1 MDRPLIKRMRI
12 LALRSRRW
20 AREIA
25 IAVIIT
31 IAALVFLT
39 VSLVGRH
46 HPAEP
51 FATAGK
57 QTPR

>member
-1 MDRPLIKRMRI
+1 MDRPLIKRVRI

-25 IAVIIT
+25 LAVIIT

-39 VSLVGRH
+39 VSIVGRH
-46 HPAEP
+46 PAGP
-51 FATAGK
+51 FSTAGK